1 MAAVADDLD
10 QMLVVWGILL
20 ALMFV
25 WNMLGALIR
34 IPALSYFMLPTTTV
48 AKSAASKYKRAVAA
62 AKA

>member
-1 MAAVADDLD
+1 M
-10 QMLVVWGILL
+10 GILL
-20 ALMFV
+20 AVVFV

-34 IPALSYFMLPTTTV
+34 ISALSYFVLPTTTV

>member
-10 QMLVVWGILL
+10 QMLGILF
-20 ALMFV
+20 AFVFV

-34 IPALSYFMLPTTTV
+34 IPALSYFVLPTTIV

-62 AKA
+62 AKP